1 VKKPGFFSLP
11 LIFAPICFTIWFH
24 VLSRFS
30 GLRSATVKYC
40 IIVPDGMA
48 DWPIA
53 ELGDKTPLDVARK
66 PNMDYIAQN
75 GRLGLVR
82 TIPPGM
88 SPGSDVACLSV
99 IGYDPR
105 KSYTGRAPLEAA
117 SMGLPMTPGHWFFR
131 CNLVTVDAGLM
142 ADYCAGHISTREA
155 DELVKSLQEKLAPR
169 FVTFHTGVSFRQIM
183 VYAGPEAMDGET
195 TPPHDITGK
204 KFMDYLPRGNGSQLL
219 QRLMLASRELLSAHP
234 VNAVRVDLKENPA
247 NMIWLWGQGQAPR
260 LPNFAD
266 RYRKTGAVISAVDLV
281 KGIGRCI
288 GWDVI
293 EVAGATGE
301 LDTNYAGKAQRA
313 IEALESHDIVFIHV
327 EAPDSAGHDG
337 DAKGKV
343 QAIERVDAEIV
354 GPLLEALKACGKF
367 RILVM
372 PDHLTPLAKRTH
384 VPDPVPFAL
393 YGESVRSSRQLTLT
407 EANAQESDL
416 KIEEGH
422 TLMQFFLEMG
432 RREGEVV
439 RKSR

>member
-1 VKKPGFFSLP
+1 M
-11 LIFAPICFTIWFH
+11 
-24 VLSRFS
+24 
-30 GLRSATVKYC
+30 KYC
-40 IIVPDGMA
+40 IIIPDGMA
-48 DWPIA
+48 DWPVA
-53 ELGDKTPLDVARK
+53 ELGNKTPLEAAHK
-66 PNMDYIAQN
+66 PNMDYVAQN

-82 TIPPGM
+82 TIPSGM
-88 SPGSDVACLSV
+88 PSGSDVANLSV

-131 CNLVTVDAGLM
+131 CNLVTVDGDLM
-142 ADYCAGHISTREA
+142 ADYCAGHISTKEA

-183 VYAGPEAMDGET
+183 IYAGPDPMDART
-195 TPPHDITGK
+195 TPPHDIMGK

-219 QRLMLASRELLSAHP
+219 QRLMLASQELLSKHS

-260 LPNFAD
+260 LAKFAD

-293 EVAGATGE
+293 EVPGATGE

-313 IEALESHDIVFIHV
+313 IEALESHDLVFIHI

-337 DAKGKV
+337 DARGKV

-354 GPLLEALKACGKF
+354 GPLLEGLTGFGKF
-367 RILVM
+367 RILVL
-372 PDHLTPLAKRTH
+372 PDHLTPVTKRTH
-384 VPDPVPFAL
+384 VDEPVPFAM
-393 YGESVRSSRQLTLT
+393 YGEAVLSSRRLSFT
-407 EANAQESDL
+407 EANAKESDL
-416 KIEEGH
+416 KVEEGH
-422 TLMQFFLEMG
+422 TLMEYFLATG
-432 RREGEVV
+432 RV
-439 RKSR
+439 